1 MSNQELVNL
10 IGATSVFAQL
20 ILAGMIFWVYLQSIY
35 IIQENVPKNSI
46 QRIITEYIPVV
57 NFPFRFFILSFI
69 NLLFYSIIG
78 YNVAVVEVDFW
89 FWVVVIL
96 LYNLNL
102 ISLFTQD
109 FQIAFKALL
118 ITGCLKGIA
127 ITVSELLLICRPELN
142 IYLSL
147 TIGLS
152 LAINNSVMLYLIRT
166 LLSQVNSVVISGGLS
181 FSALL
186 LGWIVQRFVMLF
198 LMF

>member
-1 MSNQELVNL
+1 MKYFFPPPTPTPFLSN
-10 IGATSVFAQL
+10 
-20 ILAGMIFWVYLQSIY
+20 
-35 IIQENVPKNSI
+35 
-46 QRIITEYIPVV
+46 
-57 NFPFRFFILSFI
+57 FI

-118 ITGCLKGIA
+118 ITGCLMGIA